1 MVCFLAVLGT
11 DPRALKISQAQKFL
25 TFSFIVG
32 AINFVTITLHMVA
45 ELYHCIHLVS
55 MQF

>member
-1 MVCFLAVLGT
+1 MVFFLAVLGT